1 MLYWLPE
8 GLTPPLFT
16 RDLMTTSTPAK
27 PRRRRAK
34 RARKPAMTEQQ
45 TTQREENLSTTRPFP
60 EELTVKSHLPEVT
73 VLNREAYWS
82 DFKNRLS
89 IHNYEVGEAM
99 KELKV
104 ASKWMTNNGRNLVDR
119 IKSVEIS

>member
-1 MLYWLPE
+1 
-8 GLTPPLFT
+8 
-16 RDLMTTSTPAK
+16 MTTSAIAPAK
-27 PRRRRAK
+27 PRRPRRK
-34 RARKPAMTEQQ
+34 RASRKPVTVIMNQQ
-45 TTQREENLSTTRPFP
+45 ESSREENLSTTRPFP

-99 KELKV
+99 KELRV
-104 ASKWMTNNGRNLVDR
+104 ASDWMNTNGRKLVDR